1 MAQYKTPGVYVVEKN
16 AFPNTVVE
24 VETAVPAFIGYTE
37 KAERNKESLINKPTR
52 ITTFAEYHASF
63 GGAPHPRYD
72 LVSNGHVKLKTP
84 QDQFMLYQCLRMF
97 FANGGGPCYIVSVG
111 TYASAKSDGGIQE
124 GKLIGGLP
132 PLVKEP
138 EPTMVVVPDAVL
150 LGKGNGD
157 PKGYPDDPQSCHDVY
172 NAVLMHCQKMQSR
185 VGIFDVYNG
194 HLDRDDNHYNRDVID
209 DFRNGVQQALNYGAA
224 YYPWV
229 NASVVEDNEVDYTYL
244 KPEAIKTLQEMMQ
257 AEIEELYP
265 NPRDPKRESIEAKIK
280 DLASPPTLSD
290 LTKVVPGSVSAEI
303 MAQSEQTAKSAALKD
318 ALENYKKT
326 LVSYEKALG
335 IDPTTA
341 GDLDATQEALD
352 GKAGE
357 LDGAAKTKLDGLADE
372 VNTAKEGFEAD
383 PPTVSEADYQKAAD
397 ALANTEKKVKRAQ
410 DDVAAAQG
418 KVAAATAAQTKA
430 GEAFDES
437 KTTAGNDIQAVKE
450 KLAEEE
456 PPPSVNATSLH
467 LSLLAVS
474 GAYKTVIQA
483 LKKEMNVLPPAA
495 AMAGVYTR
503 IDNTIGVFK
512 APANTG
518 IVAVASPTVN
528 ITHDDQ
534 EELNVPLNGKAIN
547 ALRTFPGYG
556 TLVWGARTLDG
567 NSQDWRYIN
576 VRRTLIMLEQSIKA
590 AMQAYVFEPN
600 VAATWSLVSS
610 TISSFLTNQWKAG
623 ALAGASPAD
632 AFDVSVGLGST
643 MTGDDILDGYMR
655 VTIRV
660 AIVRPAEFIVLT
672 FQQKMQTS

>member
-1 MAQYKTPGVYVVEKN
+1 
-16 AFPNTVVE
+16 
-24 VETAVPAFIGYTE
+24 
-37 KAERNKESLINKPTR
+37 
-52 ITTFAEYHASF
+52 
-63 GGAPHPRYD
+63 
-72 LVSNGHVKLKTP
+72 
-84 QDQFMLYQCLRMF
+84 
-97 FANGGGPCYIVSVG
+97 
-111 TYASAKSDGGIQE
+111 
-124 GKLIGGLP
+124 
-132 PLVKEP
+132 
-138 EPTMVVVPDAVL
+138 MVVVPDAVL
-150 LGKGNGD
+150 LGKGG
-157 PKGYPDDPQSCHDVY
+157 GSGSYPDDPQSCHDVY

-194 HLDRDDNHYNRDVID
+194 YLDRDDNPFNRDVVD

-229 NASVVEDNEVDYTYL
+229 NASVIEDNEVDYTYL
-244 KPEAIKTLQEMMQ
+244 NDAAIKELQALMR
-257 AEIEELYP
+257 AEVAELYP
-265 NPRDPKRESIEAKIK
+265 NPKDLKRVSIEEKID
-280 DLASPPTLSD
+280 DLAGAPEVSEATQVVKGAVITEFFSKEVALAADKALADTITDYTDALNAYAQAITDAGGSPTAPSGTDVAGLNTDKETLD
-290 LTKVVPGSVSAEI
+290 KEAN
-303 MAQSEQTAKSAALKD
+303 AQIDALADAVDAAQTAYAGAQDDATKQALQDAVD
-318 ALENYKKT
+318 ALEKA
-326 LVSYEKALG
+326 EKG
-335 IDPTTA
+335 ISLA
-341 GDLDATQEALD
+341 QN
-352 GKAGE
+352 
-357 LDGAAKTKLDGLADE
+357 GAS
-372 VNTAKEGFEAD
+372 N
-383 PPTVSEADYQKAAD
+383 
-397 ALANTEKKVKRAQ
+397 
-410 DDVAAAQG
+410 AQG
-418 KVAAATAAQTKA
+418 KANAAQAAKDNA
-430 GEAFDES
+430 DAAF
-437 KTTAGNDIQAVKE
+437 TASGTDVTNGVKGVKDAVD
-450 KLAEEE
+450 
-456 PPPSVNATSLH
+456 PNQTNVNATSLH
-467 LSLLAVS
+467 LSLMAIS
-474 GAYKTVIQA
+474 GAYKTVMQA
-483 LKKEMNVLPPAA
+483 LKKQMNVLPPAA

-518 IVAVASPTVN
+518 IVSVASPTVN

-623 ALAGASPAD
+623 ALAGASPED
-632 AFDVSVGLGST
+632 AFDVAVGLGST